1 MSNFFVL
8 IFPVLRYNISINKNL
23 HLWNDVVYSFFILY
37 DDAKKIPTIILLGN
51 WLKVQYYF

>member
-1 MSNFFVL
+1 MS
-8 IFPVLRYNISINKNL
+8 NISINKNL